1 MQKRT
6 EENNARTS
14 GLSYTTRYVLLFSAL
29 LLATNIVLGAVILRQ
44 SVSTV
49 RKMVRQSM
57 LSMSNTAASL
67 VDGDVAGGFT
77 ADDVGS
83 EDYEYI
89 LSQLSAFQNNTDI
102 EYIYMVRQDGDD
114 HYVFVMDADP
124 EDPAD
129 FGEEVLI
136 TEALRSAAKGKAMVD
151 DEPARDEWGNFY
163 SAYSPVLDSEGR
175 IACIIGV
182 DYDADWYDR
191 KILENS
197 VSVGVISV
205 LSVILTLLI
214 LLIVT
219 GNIRKKFAE
228 LNSDL
233 STLATDVDE
242 LATDLV
248 SDAGYKRPEKSAAE
262 EDTEIYNDLSA
273 DDIEALS
280 GRIRSMHTDIKAYID
295 HVHEKALTD
304 ALTGVGNTA
313 AYMER
318 TEKLEPAIA
327 GGTAAFH
334 VAVFDINYLKHMND
348 EYGHM
353 CGDRVIR
360 AAAELIAGA
369 FGDSNAFRIGGDEFI
384 AIAEGVSDEE
394 MTAKLAGLDDDIAR
408 YNEANRDK
416 DGILSISKGQA
427 SYIPGEDV
435 TFKSVFSRADKDM
448 YESKVRFHKEHR
460 EYDRRRSQQS

>member
-6 EENNARTS
+6 KENNARTS

-57 LSMSNTAASL
+57 LSMSDTAASL

-129 FGEEVLI
+129 FGEDVLI

-205 LSVILTLLI
+205 LSVILTLL
-214 LLIVT
+214 LLLVVT
-219 GNIRKKFAE
+219 GNIRKKF
-228 LNSDL
+228 
-233 STLATDVDE
+233 T
-242 LATDLV
+242 
-248 SDAGYKRPEKSAAE
+248 
-262 EDTEIYNDLSA
+262 
-273 DDIEALS
+273 
-280 GRIRSMHTDIKAYID
+280 AY
-295 HVHEKALTD
+295 
-304 ALTGVGNTA
+304 
-313 AYMER
+313 
-318 TEKLEPAIA
+318 
-327 GGTAAFH
+327 
-334 VAVFDINYLKHMND
+334 
-348 EYGHM
+348 
-353 CGDRVIR
+353 
-360 AAAELIAGA
+360 
-369 FGDSNAFRIGGDEFI
+369 
-384 AIAEGVSDEE
+384 
-394 MTAKLAGLDDDIAR
+394 
-408 YNEANRDK
+408 
-416 DGILSISKGQA
+416 
-427 SYIPGEDV
+427 
-435 TFKSVFSRADKDM
+435 FKS
-448 YESKVRFHKEHR
+448 
-460 EYDRRRSQQS
+460 